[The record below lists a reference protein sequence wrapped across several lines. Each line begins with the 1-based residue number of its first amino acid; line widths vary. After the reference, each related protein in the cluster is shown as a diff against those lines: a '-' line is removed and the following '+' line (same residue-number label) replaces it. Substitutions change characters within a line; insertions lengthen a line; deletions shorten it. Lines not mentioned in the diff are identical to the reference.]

1 MLLLLFA
8 GCAAGAH
15 PASGPVAP
23 PPDKPVDATT
33 TSTRDKLFEAMKP
46 YVAQARATYPA
57 AKQRFVS
64 GLPNGSAFFLTVRLT
79 DPQERIEQVFVKVD
93 KIENDRVTGKIWSDI
108 QRVSG
113 YSLGQTYEFP
123 EQDLLDWLISNA
135 DGTEEGNFVGKFLDT
150 WQND

>member
-1 MLLLLFA
+1 
-8 GCAAGAH
+8 
-15 PASGPVAP
+15 
-23 PPDKPVDATT
+23 
-33 TSTRDKLFEAMKP
+33 MKP

-57 AKQRFVS
+57 AKQRFLS
-64 GLPNGSAFFLTVRLT
+64 GLPTGSAFFLTVRLT
-79 DPQERIEQVFVKVD
+79 DPQERIEQVFIKVD

-108 QRVSG
+108 KRVSG

-123 EQDLLDWLISNA
+123 EQDLLDWLISNS